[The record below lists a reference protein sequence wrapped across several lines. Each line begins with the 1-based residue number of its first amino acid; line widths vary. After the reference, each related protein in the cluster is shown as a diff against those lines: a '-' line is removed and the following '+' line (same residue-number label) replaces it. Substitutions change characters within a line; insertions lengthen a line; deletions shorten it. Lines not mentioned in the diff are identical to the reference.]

1 MSIKTSLLGLLVL
14 LAGCAEPSGVPHPVC
29 GDEWADLDPIIT
41 SADAGGDENPI
52 PIECIAEIDTQRVR
66 IGFSLPP
73 GPDCHVLRRVELV
86 ESADAVAIT
95 LVGGVV
101 DDPRAGACSDEPRRA
116 VTEVDLQAPVDG
128 RMLLDGS
135 G

>member
-1 MSIKTSLLGLLVL
+1 MSIKTSLLALLVL
-14 LAGCAEPSGVPHPVC
+14 LAGCAEPSGVPRPVC
-29 GDEWADLDPIIT
+29 GDEWADADPVVT
-41 SADAGGDENPI
+41 STDAVGEEDAI
-52 PIECIAEIDTQRVR
+52 AIECIAEIDTRRVR

-95 LVGGVV
+95 LVGGVSN
-101 DDPRAGACSDEPRRA
+101 DPRAGACSDEPRRA
-116 VTEVDLQAPVDG
+116 VTEVDLLAPVDG

>member
-1 MSIKTSLLGLLVL
+1 MKRALLCLLV
-14 LAGCAEPSGVPHPVC
+14 LAGCADPSGAPRPVC
-29 GDEWADLDPIIT
+29 GDDWDDVDPVIA
-41 SADAGGDENPI
+41 SADAGGDEDAI

-86 ESADAVAIT
+86 EAADAIAIT
-95 LVGGVV
+95 LVGGVM
-101 DDPRAGACSDEPRRA
+101 DDPRAGACSDEPQRV
-116 VTEVDLQAPVDG
+116 VTEVDLQAPAGG